1 VAGAGQA
8 EGCGSCEVFTG
19 RYTINICL
27 SASLLSMST
36 YSWVLGLLAT
46 LSLEL
51 SNFYID
57 TVMNMEYLEYLE
69 KEPWSAFSI
78 SKAASSAF
86 TLQDFMRYLN
96 RH

>member
-1 VAGAGQA
+1 MNSARRVGAQSRAVTWPGLT
-8 EGCGSCEVFTG
+8 S
-19 RYTINICL
+19 
-27 SASLLSMST
+27 
-36 YSWVLGLLAT
+36 SWVLGLLAT

-51 SNFYID
+51 NNFYID